1 MIDKHHL
8 RHYVKVMARPRNSGR
23 WLLVLAAFLALGFVS
38 SGAWAG
44 SVVAANA
51 GKDGETLEVKS
62 LPVKGKT
69 TLIDFYSPFCPPC
82 MRLAPVMKKLAAR
95 RSDLAIK
102 KVNIN
107 RPGIQGIDWQSPLAQ
122 QYGIRQVPYFM
133 IFSPT
138 GKLAAKGRDAEDQVI
153 RWLQEEDLMK
163 R

>member
-1 MIDKHHL
+1 MIDKQHL
-8 RHYVKVMARPRNSGR
+8 SHYERIMTRPHNSGR
-23 WLLVLAAFLALGFVS
+23 WPLVLAVLLFLGLVS

-44 SVVAANA
+44 TVLAANA
-51 GKDGETLEVKS
+51 DHSGETLEVKS

-82 MRLAPVMKKLAAR
+82 MRLAPVMQKLAAR

-107 RPGIQGIDWQSPLAQ
+107 RPGIKGIDWQSPLAR
-122 QYGIRQVPYFM
+122 QYNIRRVPYFM

-138 GKLAAKGRDAEDQVI
+138 GRLVAQGRDAVDQVR
-153 RWLQEEDLMK
+153 RWLQEEDLL
-163 R
+163 RR

>member
-1 MIDKHHL
+1 
-8 RHYVKVMARPRNSGR
+8 MARPHNSGR
-23 WLLVLAAFLALGFVS
+23 WPLVLAVLLFLGLIS

-44 SVVAANA
+44 TVLAANA
-51 GKDGETLEVKS
+51 DHSGETLEVKS

-82 MRLAPVMKKLAAR
+82 MRLAPVMQKLAAR

-107 RPGIQGIDWQSPLAQ
+107 RPGIKGIDWQSPLAR
-122 QYGIRQVPYFM
+122 QYNIRRVPYFM

-138 GKLAAKGRDAEDQVI
+138 GKLVAEGKGAVDQVG
-153 RWLQEEDLMK
+153 RWLQEEGL
-163 R
+163 

>member
-1 MIDKHHL
+1 MIDKHHF
-8 RHYVKVMARPRNSGR
+8 RHYVKVMARLFNSSR
-23 WLLVLAAFLALGFVS
+23 WPLVLAALLALGFVS

-51 GKDGETLEVKS
+51 GHDGETLEAKS

-82 MRLAPVMKKLAAR
+82 MRLAPVMEKLATKR
-95 RSDLAIK
+95 RDLAIK

-107 RPGIQGIDWQSPLAQ
+107 RPGIQGIDWHSPLAQ
-122 QYGIRQVPYFM
+122 QYGIRMVPYFM

-138 GKLAAKGRDAEDQVI
+138 GKLVAEGKGAVDQVG
-153 RWLQEEDLMK
+153 RWLQEEGLMQ

>member
-8 RHYVKVMARPRNSGR
+8 RHYVKVMARPCNAG
-23 WLLVLAAFLALGFVS
+23 WWPLLLAVLLSLGFVS

-44 SVVAANA
+44 GVLTANA
-51 GKDGETLEVKS
+51 DHSGETLEVKS

-82 MRLAPVMKKLAAR
+82 VRLAPVMKKLAAK

-122 QYGIRQVPYFM
+122 QYGIRRVPYFM

-138 GKLAAKGRDAEDQVI
+138 GKLVAEGKDAVDQV
-153 RWLQEEDLMK
+153 RGWLQEENLMK

>member
-8 RHYVKVMARPRNSGR
+8 RHYVKVMARPFNSGR
-23 WLLVLAAFLALGFVS
+23 WPLVLAVLLSLGFVS

-44 SVVAANA
+44 AVVAAND
-51 GKDGETLEVKS
+51 GHGGETLEVKS

-82 MRLAPVMKKLAAR
+82 MRLAPVMKKLAVR
-95 RSDLAIK
+95 RADLAIK

-107 RPGIQGIDWQSPLAQ
+107 RAGIQGIDWQSPLAQ
-122 QYGIRQVPYFM
+122 QYGIRRVPYFM

-138 GKLAAKGRDAEDQVI
+138 GKLVAQGKDAVDQVR